1 MFGKKKQDYLT
12 ENGLFAE
19 DGTIRLRAL
28 EDTDMDAYVEI
39 SKDIS
44 SIKKIYDGSFR
55 ELTWQHAQENKDLI
69 LIAETCDDR
78 IVVGRAVLMG
88 LQDPIQEI
96 GVSVL
101 SKYRKKGYGQRMV
114 TLLTERAAKVGGMRE
129 FLVSVY
135 DDNYASR
142 RMISK
147 YHIEPIR
154 SENSEFKKFMKALEE
169 KMGYDFLRKVREE
182 YGEEMAEIENRNITV
197 YKLSL

>member
-1 MFGKKKQDYLT
+1 MRKQDYLK
-12 ENGLFAE
+12 ESGLFAE

-28 EDTDMDAYVEI
+28 VDTDKDAYVEI

-44 SIKKIYDGSFR
+44 SIKEIYDGSFR

-69 LIAETCDDR
+69 LIAETCDNR
-78 IVVGRAVLMG
+78 VVVGRAVLMG

-101 SKYRKKGYGQRMV
+101 SRYRKQGYGQRMV
-114 TLLTERAAKVGGMRE
+114 TLLTDRASQVSGARE

-135 DDNYASR
+135 DDNIASR

-147 YHIEPIR
+147 YNIVPIR
-154 SENSEFKKFMKALEE
+154 SEDSEFKMFMKAVEE
-169 KMGYDFLRKVREE
+169 KMGPDFLRKVREE
-182 YGEEMAEIENRNITV
+182 YGKEMAEIEDRNITV